1 MKNILL
7 ILAAAIMLTACGGN
21 SRQKTTAGV
30 PDMHNAEN
38 ALDYQ
43 GTYKGVFP
51 AADCPGIEIELTLHN
66 DNTYTMNSSYMD
78 RSEGRF
84 NRQET
89 IR

>member
-1 MKNILL
+1 
-7 ILAAAIMLTACGGN
+7 MLTACGGN

-51 AADCPGIEIELTLHN
+51 AADCPGIEIPAHVRPPVEEGAPGVDPRLQALGELKGKLPVN
-66 DNTYTMNSSYMD
+66 KA
-78 RSEGRF
+78 R
-84 NRQET
+84 
-89 IR
+89 

>member
-66 DNTYTMNSSYMD
+66 DNTYTMIPAIWIVLKS
-78 RSEGRF
+78 RF